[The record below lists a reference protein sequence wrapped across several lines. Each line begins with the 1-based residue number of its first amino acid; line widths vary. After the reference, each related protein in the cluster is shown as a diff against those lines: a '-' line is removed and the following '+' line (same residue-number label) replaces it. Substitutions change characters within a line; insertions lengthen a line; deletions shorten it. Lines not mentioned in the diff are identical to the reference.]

1 MRKSVTGAII
11 ALYLVAIIVTGLF
24 ALINSGSS
32 TLVRSYDYV
41 IDNYS
46 VVANVNKDNTIAINE
61 TITAS
66 FRDFRTKHGIFRTLP
81 LTSSVGETD
90 SEGNVSYKN
99 YRYSYSDIY
108 CNINYEVYT
117 QSGTLVIQIG
127 NAYENVSGETITYN
141 ISYTINLGNDRDSSK
156 DTFYYNLIGSFW
168 DTEILSA
175 DITVIL
181 PEAVSD
187 VTPVV
192 YYGGYGETNL
202 GENFTFDGKT
212 LNYTHTSTLD
222 MGEGITV
229 RMELEEGYFSPVT
242 SHVWD
247 IINLILILAVAGI
260 SLVIFMKKSCKSP
273 LTPVVQFEL
282 SDGTSSAD
290 VGYLIDRYVHDKDI
304 ASLVILWAQKGFLKI
319 KEENKTT
326 TLIKVKDADKSLKLY
341 ERVLFDKIFEK
352 GNEVNL
358 KSLGAN
364 LSATIQTVMQEIEL
378 ENKGAFNK
386 SAITFREI
394 IAIITSVVFTS
405 VLFKIAYTAVSTLFT
420 ILSFVGGALCYLL
433 LKSLMANLDEVVNKK
448 RKWISI
454 LLIILLVGFIV
465 CEFIFCYDFYLDSFG
480 NLIISFGLILLNCII
495 VRKFNVRT
503 EEGMKKLGDI
513 IGLKTFIEVTEKDR
527 LEMLAKDNPE
537 IFYNVLPYAYV
548 FGIYETWCKK
558 FEDIVIKMPDWY
570 TSDTNVLDFIVITSL
585 LRSTMINFSSTLQI
599 ANFAKRASLI
609 KSVGSIAG
617 HIGGFGGG
625 GGFSGGGHGGGG
637 GGSW

>member
-99 YRYSYSDIY
+99 YRYSYSDID

-260 SLVIFMKKSCKSP
+260 SFVIFMKKSCKSP

-282 SDGTSSAD
+282 SDGTTSAD

-420 ILSFVGGALCYLL
+420 ILSFVGGARC
-433 LKSLMANLDEVVNKK
+433 
-448 RKWISI
+448 
-454 LLIILLVGFIV
+454 
-465 CEFIFCYDFYLDSFG
+465 
-480 NLIISFGLILLNCII
+480 
-495 VRKFNVRT
+495 
-503 EEGMKKLGDI
+503 
-513 IGLKTFIEVTEKDR
+513 
-527 LEMLAKDNPE
+527 
-537 IFYNVLPYAYV
+537 
-548 FGIYETWCKK
+548 
-558 FEDIVIKMPDWY
+558 
-570 TSDTNVLDFIVITSL
+570 
-585 LRSTMINFSSTLQI
+585 
-599 ANFAKRASLI
+599 
-609 KSVGSIAG
+609 
-617 HIGGFGGG
+617 
-625 GGFSGGGHGGGG
+625 
-637 GGSW
+637 